1 MDVFGLAAGSREGRQ
16 SLEDVQAHVL
26 KTELREREGT
36 ARQSMCEEK
45 KQTTLQN
52 TCNNWL
58 IWYLDFL

>member
-36 ARQSMCEEK
+36 ARQSMCEE
-45 KQTTLQN
+45 N
-52 TCNNWL
+52 TN
-58 IWYLDFL
+58 